1 MIFRTAAVSDLHQL
15 VGRHFTLRL
24 SGLLCQPRI
33 GKVVDV
39 FTVLVEIALRLF
51 FGLEDL
57 VAKYADLS
65 RDVIDEPDRVVSLP
79 DDGLDRIGH
88 RMLRGVFRLG
98 KRFCLFFVRKV
109 PLVFQTCSLAPI
121 DPVLSVFSNNVPTR
135 ADGERSVR
143 MFDVGISAFEFRQ
156 VGEIVNRT
164 LEILSSKLVIGVA
177 LRIDDAV
184 AVENCI
190 RLDRERNVNF
200 ISDLMPN
207 PFENFRSNIDWIWSI
222 ALSCLYVTSRIIFFD
237 LFNSLLVGSDVDVLV
252 FQDSPNELVAACLV
266 EPKELFEN
274 RKCVLRVID
283 PLVEVRLV
291 VRTIFLHP
299 RVPCRDE
306 RLLLHDGRQDGLVE
320 VRILLSH
327 GSGLH
332 GLHQVR
338 SLESLRKRQRIE
350 LFARR
355 IVDRRDII
363 LENVLPGSGNF
374 LADVLDLVRADL
386 LLCVIKCWI
395 RVLRSRLCVIGI

>member
-1 MIFRTAAVSDLHQL
+1 
-15 VGRHFTLRL
+15 
-24 SGLLCQPRI
+24 
-33 GKVVDV
+33 
-39 FTVLVEIALRLF
+39 
-51 FGLEDL
+51 
-57 VAKYADLS
+57 
-65 RDVIDEPDRVVSLP
+65 
-79 DDGLDRIGH
+79 
-88 RMLRGVFRLG
+88 
-98 KRFCLFFVRKV
+98 
-109 PLVFQTCSLAPI
+109 
-121 DPVLSVFSNNVPTR
+121 
-135 ADGERSVR
+135 

-164 LEILSSKLVIGVA
+164 VKVLCCEFGIRVA

-207 PFENFRSNIDWIWSI
+207 PFENFRSNINWIWSI
-222 ALSCLYVTSRIIFFD
+222 ALSCLYVTSRIISFE

-306 RLLLHDGRQDGLVE
+306 RFLLHDGRQDGLVE

-374 LADVLDLVRADL
+374 LADILDLVRANL
-386 LLCVIKCWI
+386 LLCVLKCWI
-395 RVLRSRLCVIGI
+395 RVLRGRFYVLRSRL